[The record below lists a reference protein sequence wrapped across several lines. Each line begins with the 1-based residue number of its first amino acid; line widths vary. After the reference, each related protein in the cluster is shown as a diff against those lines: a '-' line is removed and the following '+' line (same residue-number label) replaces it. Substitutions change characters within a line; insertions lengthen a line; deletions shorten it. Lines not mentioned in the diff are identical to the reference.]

1 MQSEK
6 SKELIK
12 IFFKEKGLA
21 RQHIESFNYFIN
33 HDIAN
38 IVKAND
44 IVDSDIDHTF
54 YLKYTNVRVSMPS
67 LEENMIKHTLYPME
81 CRLRDLTY
89 ASNLYV
95 DIEYVRNKQILKK
108 KDVFMGRIPIM
119 LQSDKCLLKP
129 KDNQIKLSEE
139 SRDTKMFLSQ
149 ECPYDIGGYF
159 IVRGIEKVILI
170 QEQLSK
176 NRIIIENGPKGFY
189 SSMTSSTHEQKSKT
203 SVILKNDC
211 YYLVNS
217 SFTEEVPVIAV
228 IKACNMISDRE
239 IVECVGKEFSDL
251 ITLSFEEIYKQK
263 IHTAKQAALYL
274 SGFVK
279 LKADADKIEVVRNL
293 LVEKVLPN
301 IKFEGVDLKNKG
313 IMICLMIRRL
323 IFTQQDILAEEDKDF
338 MGNKRFELAGQLLSI
353 LFEDSFKKFNW
364 ELKRSIDKILTKR
377 SRAQEFDALTF
388 FNLQTNII
396 TSSMQRAISSGNWN
410 LKRFRMDRSGVTHVL
425 IRHSYISAVGMM
437 TKVNSHFEKTRKI
450 SGPRALHTS
459 SWGMFCPADTPEGES
474 CGLVKNLSLLA
485 EVTTDSEL
493 EPIVKVLSYL
503 GLLQTSL
510 LYTYEFSRKN
520 MYLVFLNGD
529 IFGATKSCQNLV
541 DNFRKYRRKGVIN
554 KYVSIYIDEKLKSI
568 NIAAD
573 NGRLCRPLIIITEEI
588 RKKLR
593 TNPNEFIISDLE
605 MKYKSFDDLIEDGRI
620 EYLDANEENDALIA
634 MKIEDINEKTTH
646 LEVADFAI
654 LGYVAG
660 LIPFPNH
667 NQSPRNTYQCAMGKQ
682 AIGYIALNSRKR
694 FDGINLQ
701 LSNTQRPLT
710 TTQILNITDY
720 NKIPAGQNAMV
731 AVMSYS
737 GYDIEDALVVNKDSL
752 DRGFARTEVY
762 KTNTFVLKKYAD
774 NRSDV
779 LLADP
784 KNHVLD
790 KDGIG
795 KPGELLVDGTIYI
808 NRSSPCDEGYK
819 FSGGVHKGAP
829 VFIDKV
835 LVTKSEDQTLI
846 KICLRQT
853 RVPEIGDKFSSRHGQ
868 KGVVGL
874 IVPQVDMPF
883 TDSGMVPDI
892 IMNPHGF
899 PSRMTVGKIIELLT
913 GKAGVIGGG
922 ISDATIFKKNEV
934 DLACELLVKNGFN
947 YGGKDCFYSGTSGE
961 PLYAYIYYGPVFY
974 QRLKHMVADKIHM
987 RARGPRAILTRQPTE
1002 GRSKDGGLRL
1012 GEMERDCLIGYGA
1025 SSLIVERLMESS
1037 DVFETFCCKNC
1048 GILVSKKGCNVCN
1061 DVNPLSIRLPYACK
1075 LLFQELMSMNIL
1087 PKLELKN

>member
-1 MQSEK
+1 MHSKKSE
-6 SKELIK
+6 ELIK
-12 IFFKEKGLA
+12 KFFFEKGLA

-33 HDIAN
+33 HEIAS

-54 YLKYTNVRVSMPS
+54 YLKYTDVRISVPS

-89 ASNLYV
+89 ASNLYI
-95 DIEYVRNKQILKK
+95 DIEYVRNKQIIRK
-108 KDVFMGRIPIM
+108 KDVFIGRIPIM
-119 LQSDKCLLKP
+119 LQSDKCLLKS
-129 KDNQIKLSEE
+129 KNNEQKLSEE
-139 SRDTKMFLSQ
+139 SLNANLFFSQ

-159 IVRGIEKVILI
+159 IIKGIEKVILI

-176 NRIIIENGPKGFY
+176 NRIIIEDGPKGFF

-203 SVILKNDC
+203 SVIYKNDC

-217 SFTEEVPVIAV
+217 SFSEDIPVVAI
-228 IKACNMISDRE
+228 IKACNMISDKE
-239 IVECVGKEFSDL
+239 IVECIGKEFADQ
-251 ITLSFEEIYKQK
+251 IVLSFEEIYKHK
-263 IHTAKQAALYL
+263 IHTSKEAALYL
-274 SGFVK
+274 AGFIKMKPDANK
-279 LKADADKIEVVRNL
+279 LEEVRNVI
-293 LVEKVLPN
+293 VEKILPN
-301 IKFEGVDLKNKG
+301 VKFDGVDLRNKG
-313 IMICLMIRRL
+313 IMICLMVRRL
-323 IFTQQDILAEEDKDF
+323 IFTQKNIITEEDKDF
-338 MGNKRFELAGQLLSI
+338 IGNKRFELAGQLLSI

-377 SRAQEFDALTF
+377 LRAQEFDALTF

-396 TSSMQRAISSGNWN
+396 TTSMQRAISSGNWN
-410 LKRFRMDRSGVTHVL
+410 LRRFRMDRSGVTHVL

-437 TKVNSHFEKTRKI
+437 TKVNSHFEKTRKV

-485 EVTTDSEL
+485 EVTTDSDL
-493 EPIVKVLSYL
+493 DTIIYILSSL
-503 GLLQTSL
+503 GVIQTGV
-510 LYTYEFSRKN
+510 LYTREMVSDE

-529 IFGATKSCQNLV
+529 IFGVTQNCFGLV
-541 DNFRKYRRKGVIN
+541 KNFRNYRRKGVIN
-554 KYVSIYIDEKLKSI
+554 KYVSIYIDENLKSV

-573 NGRLCRPLIIITEEI
+573 NGRLCRPLIIITDEV
-588 RKKLR
+588 RQNLKKGL
-593 TNPNEFIISDLE
+593 FVISDLE
-605 MKYKSFDDLIEDGRI
+605 MKYKSFDDLVEDGRI

-634 MKIEDINEKTTH
+634 LKIEDISDKTTH
-646 LEVADFAI
+646 LEIADFAI

-682 AIGYIALNSRKR
+682 AIGYIALNSKKR
-694 FDGINLQ
+694 FDGISLQ
-701 LSNTQRPLT
+701 LCNTQKPLT

-720 NKIPAGQNAMV
+720 NEIPAGQNAMV

-737 GYDIEDALVVNKDSL
+737 GYDIEDALIINKDSL

-762 KTNTFVLKKYAD
+762 KTHCYVLKKYSD

-779 LLADP
+779 ILPDI
-784 KNHVLD
+784 KNPILD

-795 KPGELLVDGTIYI
+795 KPGELLLEGTVYI
-808 NRSSPCDEGYK
+808 NKNSPCENGYK
-819 FSGGVHKGAP
+819 FTGGVHKGNPA
-829 VFIDKV
+829 FIDRV
-835 LVTKSEDQTLI
+835 LITKSEDQTLI

-874 IVPQVDMPF
+874 IVPQINMPF
-883 TDSGMVPDI
+883 TDSGLVPDI

-913 GKAGVIGGG
+913 GKAGIIEGK

-934 DLACELLVKNGFN
+934 DLVCDILSNNGFN
-947 YGGKDCFYSGTSGE
+947 FGGKDCFYSGISGE
-961 PLYAYIYYGPVFY
+961 PIYAYIFYGPVFY

-1002 GRSKDGGLRL
+1002 GRSRDGGLRL

-1037 DVFETFCCKNC
+1037 DLFETFCCKNC
-1048 GILVSKKGCNVCN
+1048 GILVPKNGCNVCN
-1061 DVNPLSIRLPYACK
+1061 DTNPLPIRLPYACK

-1087 PKLELKN
+1087 PKLNVNN